1 MTWALYWFI
10 IYLIELIL
18 IVYGF
23 LVYFEILELEKDK
36 TEPQKKIKPLS
47 KKDIMK
53 G

>member
-10 IYLIELIL
+10 IYLIELVL

-23 LVYFEILELEKDK
+23 LIYFEILELEKDK
-36 TEPQKKIKPLS
+36 TPLQKKTKPLT